1 MNATFCLQDDLTLLF
16 ISGMLNDGKSRVDA
30 EYTQEKVTTL
40 CALLNKTYQNLLKS
54 DAMLKT
60 GHHAPELNCSI
71 TEYNASHRISLQY
84 KSPKNCSRN
93 ALKLQN

>member
-1 MNATFCLQDDLTLLF
+1 MMENSKCR
-16 ISGMLNDGKSRVDA
+16 IYKR
-30 EYTQEKVTTL
+30 KVTTL

-71 TEYNASHRISLQY
+71 TEYNVSHSLESVY
-84 KSPKNCSRN
+84 KSPKNCLRN